1 MNEFDSNAVLVQ
13 MRALAARMEGLGTP
27 GAREAGGA
35 SFGDVFKQAI
45 DQVNV
50 TQQHAEQLAEAVE
63 RGDPNTNIAEVMVAL
78 QKADISFQA
87 VAQVRNRLVSAYQ
100 EIMNMPI

>member
-1 MNEFDSNAVLVQ
+1 MNEIDNTALLVQ
-13 MRALAARMEGLGTP
+13 MRALAARMEGLATP
-27 GAREAGGA
+27 GVKETGGA
-35 SFGDVFKQAI
+35 SFGDLFEQAI
-45 DQVNV
+45 DQVNA
-50 TQQHAEQLAEAVE
+50 TQQQAAQLAEAVE

-78 QKADISFQA
+78 QKADVSFQA